1 MLLNTKERKEVVM
14 KFLSITKNIAAVSA
28 LAIGLLFSAASQ
40 AVLITQSVTD
50 QGNDVFKIDFTVEN
64 TSGTEIDEFIVYF
77 DDTVDSLVEPTIG
90 EFVFTTP
97 TGWQDLSDGGF
108 NSILA
113 STPPSYSAF
122 TDLTAA
128 DFAPIG
134 LNEMLTGFS
143 ILVNTIA
150 GTELSTSFEFEAFF
164 DLDLVADGLT
174 TTNVTNASAPAA
186 IWFVVLGLSAFFV
199 RRASVK

>member
-64 TSGTEIDEFIVYF
+64 EGGGALEEFIVFF
-77 DDTVDSLVEPTIG
+77 DDTVDSLVEDVNNAFI
-90 EFVFTTP
+90 FTTP
-97 TGWQDLSDGGF
+97 TGWEDFSDRGV
-108 NSILA
+108 NSALA
-113 STPPSYSAF
+113 SIPPSYGAF
-122 TDLTAA
+122 TDFTTA

-134 LNEMLTGFS
+134 LNEVLSGFS
-143 ILVNTIA
+143 ILVNAVA
-150 GTELSTSFEFEAFF
+150 GTELSSSFEFEAIFEF
-164 DLDLVADGLT
+164 RDDFIGAT
-174 TTNVTNASAPAA
+174 TTNATNASAPAA
-186 IWFVVLGLSAFFV
+186 IWFVVLGMSAFFV